1 MLLYP
6 LLHVD
11 TRGAVGSQCYYNQET
26 ICRAGTDPM
35 RCTLEQVCVGN
46 MCAPSNYTASQ
57 LECARLEACDAI
69 SECHYEGVRP
79 TTGMISKALANTCD
93 NVSKALLRVCK
104 QPEGLPGTL
113 VEDCFR
119 SCGPLKASKRS
130 PMGLSGVECGE
141 IEREFCHRPGRGR
154 SCTDRCIQ
162 NARNS
167 CVSQAQ

>member
-1 MLLYP
+1 
-6 LLHVD
+6 
-11 TRGAVGSQCYYNQET
+11 
-26 ICRAGTDPM
+26 
-35 RCTLEQVCVGN
+35 

-57 LECARLEACDAI
+57 LECVRLEACNVT
-69 SECHYEGVRP
+69 S
-79 TTGMISKALANTCD
+79 TTNMIRDDMSSDALANTCV
-93 NVSKALLRVCK
+93 NVSKALLKVCK
-104 QPEGLPGTL
+104 QPDGLPDTL

-130 PMGLSGVECGE
+130 PMRLSGVECGE

-162 NARNS
+162 NAKNS